1 MPRFYKM
8 KKILLFLLFGIS
20 LNAAAQGDCK
30 YSVLPTEENNN
41 YKATTDYLMYEKVF
55 GGSSTFVFFSLAMS
69 EGVPILNFQ
78 LLAKGNDFPPM
89 RCFDKSSKIYLQLL
103 NGKIITLINAL
114 DDSCSNLVY
123 DEAEKNNI
131 RMLTSTFLFT
141 KGSFEELEK
150 SPIAFMRVRYG
161 AEVVDYPVKKE
172 LSSEIISGKY
182 NPESYF
188 IKFLKCI
195 Q

>member
-1 MPRFYKM
+1 M
-8 KKILLFLLFGIS
+8 KKLVLLLFLGVS
-20 LNAAAQGDCK
+20 LNAAAQDECK
-30 YSVLPTEENNN
+30 YSVLPTEENKN

-55 GGSSTFVFFSLAMS
+55 GGTSTFVFFSLANS

-78 LLAKGNDFPPM
+78 LLAKGKDFPPM
-89 RCFDKSSKIYLQLL
+89 YCFDKSSKIYLQLI

-114 DDSCSNLVY
+114 DDSCTNLIY

-131 RMLTSTFLFT
+131 RMLSSSFLFT
-141 KGSFEELEK
+141 KGSIEELEK
-150 SPIAFMRVRYG
+150 SPIALMRVRYG

-172 LSSEIISGKY
+172 LSSEIITGKF

-188 IKFLKCI
+188 INNLKCI
-195 Q
+195 E